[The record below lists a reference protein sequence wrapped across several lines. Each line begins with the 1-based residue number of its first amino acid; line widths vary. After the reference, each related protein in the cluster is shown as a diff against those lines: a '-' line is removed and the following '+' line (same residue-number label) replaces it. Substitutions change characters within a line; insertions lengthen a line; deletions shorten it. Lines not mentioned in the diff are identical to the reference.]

1 MFSKKSHKEARYP
14 CKSSAGKTNVKVSR
28 NLLLTIASIKTPI
41 IKDNYTFKEG
51 FRDENI
57 LHSLGVPIFDLTLSL
72 RGFTYI
78 EFNLALVQISYFRI
92 FKSIFASEEVNTTE
106 LGK

>member
-28 NLLLTIASIKTPI
+28 NLLLTIASMKTPI

-51 FRDENI
+51 
-57 LHSLGVPIFDLTLSL
+57 LTLPIPSGSAPAWKNFPIVSVG
-72 RGFTYI
+72 RIKGFVNI
-78 EFNLALVQISYFRI
+78 ED
-92 FKSIFASEEVNTTE
+92 
-106 LGK
+106 